1 MLNNN
6 YKNEAIKLMDQL
18 KKAEEI
24 RIAMIKEAQETLVVL
39 GAESTSTTIV
49 ENTININKGKIIAV
63 ETTIEVPVEKTIYID
78 KIVEK
83 IIDNTDYT
91 TIEELKNRNNELE
104 VQLTNALNKIAEL
117 EMATI
122 SVEPLTIEEIIVE
135 EEAIDILE
143 FAYNRLNIPEEYR
156 DNQEITYQL
165 QFYVKK
171 ANKLSKITVEALD
184 ELLNSKCVR
193 QDNIAVIIE
202 KLNKQKEETI
212 TADYRALRAS
222 NTMEEDYTYGL
233 HGTITI
239 DDKQY
244 TFKWTNNH
252 INPCLFGCMDME
264 TILKAKAYLKETKE
278 WKSRVDESTNDKLDK
293 IICEK
298 DNSLIYDFDNN
309 IVIFKLNDNLFKG
322 YTDKY
327 AFVWNTKE
335 NTPCGKTIEKALTSN
350 YRKMNQSWGNGFVAR
365 AQMIKDMCKKHF
377 PECFEST
384 KEEVKQMAM
393 PLTNDEIDPDD
404 ELE

>member
-1 MLNNN
+1 MADIFAFRTP
-6 YKNEAIKLMDQL
+6 EAIAKNMSEFSFDLDIYSL
-18 KKAEEI
+18 EEGCPLNSAQVNVFADI
-24 RIAMIKEAQETLVVL
+24 TGYNKSNAYHVMGYIPVPKEYGL
-39 GAESTSTTIV
+39 
-49 ENTININKGKIIAV
+49 
-63 ETTIEVPVEKTIYID
+63 
-78 KIVEK
+78 EK
-83 IIDNTDYT
+83 I
-91 TIEELKNRNNELE
+91 R
-104 VQLTNALNKIAEL
+104 
-117 EMATI
+117 
-122 SVEPLTIEEIIVE
+122 S
-135 EEAIDILE
+135 
-143 FAYNRLNIPEEYR
+143 
-156 DNQEITYQL
+156 
-165 QFYVKK
+165 
-171 ANKLSKITVEALD
+171 ALD

-212 TADYRALRAS
+212 TASYKTLRAS

-278 WKSRVDESTNDKLDK
+278 WKTRVDESTNNQLDK

-298 DNSLIYDFDNN
+298 DNSLTYDFDNN

-327 AFVWNTKE
+327 TFVWNTKE
-335 NTPCGKTIEKALTSN
+335 NIPCGKTIEKALTSN
-350 YRKMNQSWGNGFVAR
+350 YRKMNQSWGNGFVER

-384 KEEVKQMAM
+384 KEEMKQIATNT
-393 PLTNDEIDPDD
+393 TNDEIDPDD
-404 ELE
+404 DLL